1 MTKTEAK
8 DIIQNYEY
16 YANGFHRLSG
26 VDVLVRNVRL
36 TKTHAIA
43 DIILIT
49 DAECGNSERYN
60 QVKYPLEKLEE
71 LKIGV

>member
-1 MTKTEAK
+1 MTRTEAK
-8 DIIQNYEY
+8 DLIQNYEY

-26 VDVLVRNVRL
+26 VDVLARNVRI

-49 DAECGNSERYN
+49 DAEEGTSERYN
-60 QVKYPLEKLEE
+60 RIKYPLDKLEE